1 MMIPTMGSAPKGN
14 LGSRKGIRPDEP
26 ECLFSRREMLF
37 KGATAL
43 AVLPIVVHFP
53 GSAKGLEA
61 ILTRYP
67 RKKIGSLKRLVTDK
81 PVIFNY
87 PDDGAQSLSLLI
99 KLGARA
105 GGGVGK
111 DQDVVAFNATCTH
124 QGGPLVASY
133 KAETKTLGACPFHL
147 TTFDLTRHGIVVS
160 GQAYQSLPQVALDVV
175 GNDIYAVGIT
185 GLLFGRF
192 DNIKG

>member
-1 MMIPTMGSAPKGN
+1 MNQTTGSGPKENLHLPTK
-14 LGSRKGIRPDEP
+14 IRPDEGA
-26 ECLFSRREMLF
+26 CLFSRRGLLF
-37 KGATAL
+37 TSAAAI
-43 AVLPIVVHFP
+43 AVIPIVAHFP

-61 ILTRYP
+61 ILARYP
-67 RKKIGSLKRLVTDK
+67 RKKIGSLKGLAANQ

-99 KLGARA
+99 RLGTRA

-111 DQDVVAFNATCTH
+111 DEDVVAFNATCTH

-133 KAETKTLGACPFHL
+133 KAETKTLGACPLHL
-147 TTFDLTRHGIVVS
+147 STFDLTRHGIVVS
-160 GQAYQSLPQVALDVV
+160 GQAYESLPQVALEVEGDALF
-175 GNDIYAVGIT
+175 AVGIT

-192 DNIKG
+192 DNLKG

>member
-1 MMIPTMGSAPKGN
+1 MNRTTFSAPKENSGP
-14 LGSRKGIRPDEP
+14 RKGIRPNEP
-26 ECLFSRREMLF
+26 ECLLTRRGLLF
-37 KGATAL
+37 TGATAL
-43 AVLPIVVHFP
+43 AVMPIVLNFP

-61 ILTRYP
+61 IITRYP
-67 RKKIGSLKRLVTDK
+67 RRKIGSLKQLVTDR

-111 DQDVVAFNATCTH
+111 DEDVVAFNATCTH

-133 KAETKTLGACPFHL
+133 KADTKTLGACPFHL

-160 GQAYQSLPQVALDVV
+160 GQAYQSLPQVALEVEGD
-175 GNDIYAVGIT
+175 DIYAVGIT
-185 GLLFGRF
+185 GLVFGRF

>member
-1 MMIPTMGSAPKGN
+1 MIQTKGARPNGN
-14 LGSRKGIRPDEP
+14 LDPPTEIRPEEP
-26 ECLFSRREMLF
+26 ECFFSRRGFLF
-37 KGATAL
+37 TGATAL
-43 AVLPIVVHFP
+43 AVMPIVVHFP

-61 ILTRYP
+61 ILARYP
-67 RKKIGSLKRLVTDK
+67 RRKIGSLKRLVTDQ
-81 PVIFNY
+81 PMIFNY

-99 KLGARA
+99 KLGTRA

-111 DQDVVAFNATCTH
+111 DEDVVAFNATCTH

-133 KAETKTLGACPFHL
+133 KAETKTLGACPLHL
-147 TTFDLTRHGIVVS
+147 STFDLTRHGIVVS
-160 GQAYQSLPQVALDVV
+160 GQAYQSLPQVALEVE
-175 GNDIYAVGIT
+175 GNDLYAVGIT